1 MTKLNIKIVVALTIV
16 VMVYGSLP
24 AFAIEGGE
32 AKQFWDKCLTKM
44 SPKCT
49 LDIVEE
55 IFWNGTVSDICCREL
70 VEEGKL
76 CHDTLIKYMADR
88 PSFIAREPEYLA
100 KKDVLWARCVSVKT
114 TV

>member
-1 MTKLNIKIVVALTIV
+1 MTKLNIKIVVALAV
-16 VMVYGSLP
+16 VSVVYASLP
-24 AFAIEGGE
+24 IFAIEEGE
-32 AKQFWDKCLTKM
+32 PKQLWDECLTKM

-55 IFWNGTVSDICCREL
+55 IFWNGTVSDVCCREL
-70 VEEGKL
+70 VLEGKV

-100 KKDVLWARCVSVKT
+100 KKDALWTRCVSIKT

>member
-1 MTKLNIKIVVALTIV
+1 MTKLSIKIAMALAIVSVVCAFV
-16 VMVYGSLP
+16 P
-24 AFAIEGGE
+24 AFAIEEVE
-32 AKQFWDKCLTKM
+32 AKKFWDECLTKM

-55 IFWNGTVSDICCREL
+55 IFWNGTVSDACCREL
-70 VEEGKL
+70 CLEGKV

-100 KKDVLWARCVSVKT
+100 KKDALWTRCMSIKI